1 MSTWSQ
7 YFTAQRKEEK
17 VRQITYL
24 CGSEPIL
31 IQWVIDHITRVIGP
45 EPWNLTTLVAGE
57 DSERDIWAEV
67 ERHPIDRSARLV
79 ILRGVERLENK
90 NRIEEWAAN
99 KALNPRTFLVLGEN
113 VDRVPTVP
121 ATAKG
126 EKPSQAPH
134 VAAVARRGTMV
145 ECRPFTQATAKH
157 AVSWVRSL
165 VYMQENVAGHLLN
178 RANGDLRLVRDT
190 CVKLRTLEEAPTIS
204 LIDAMLSQR
213 PRADFREA
221 LIQRRKKEALF
232 ALQRMSPEEYSRVL
246 GLLDADLELLGLVY
260 DMANQHKTTGEI
272 ARAAG
277 KMAFLVPRVQP
288 HAKHYDPKRR
298 TALRGLLATADEA
311 IRGGERV
318 GVLEG
323 LVAQW

>member
-24 CGSEPIL
+24 CGTEPIL
-31 IQWVIDHITRVIGP
+31 IQWVVDHITRVIGP
-45 EPWNLTTLVAGE
+45 EPWNFTALVAGE

-67 ERHPIDRSARLV
+67 ERHPLDRGARLV
-79 ILRGVERLENK
+79 VLRNIERLRQRD
-90 NRIEEWAAN
+90 RIEDWAAN
-99 KALNPRTFLVLGEN
+99 KNLNPRTFLVLIE
-113 VDRVPTVP
+113 DAERVPMIP
-121 ATAKG
+121 AAGKG
-126 EKPSQAPH
+126 LKPTQAPH
-134 VAAVARRGTMV
+134 VAAVARRGTVV

-165 VYMQENVAGHLLN
+165 VHMQDNVAGHLLN

-190 CVKLRTLEEAPTIS
+190 CVKLRTLDEAPSIS
-204 LIDAMLSQR
+204 VIDAMLSQR
-213 PRADFREA
+213 PRTDFREA
-221 LIQRRKKEALF
+221 LIQRRKKDALF
-232 ALQRMSPEEYSRVL
+232 ALQRMSPDEYSRTL